1 MNDNNYLKDIISTS
15 KTVAV
20 KTYYYLEDILV
31 FKEYEINED
40 DDLITQTKQFILR
53 YRRLIGLILLA
64 ILLYIWF
71 YCDVSNNKNKSEN
84 KEYSSGTR
92 ERVQKGGFGDIP
104 APPPLPPSLAPPKTP
119 PRPQQSKF
127 TKDIAQGAAQM
138 QKRSKPQPTFEE
150 KEKAKYE
157 TKKAKATLQAQFKA
171 DNAKAATNKA
181 ASETKAK
188 IEEDKKAKQE
198 AIDKRKGMGR
208 MEKLKVDSA
217 AGTALQREKLKGA
230 YKESA
235 VGKKVEEFKSMRAS
249 GFSTKAAIGKNVY
262 QAGAYVGEKFKEF
275 AGWLYEI
282 LFAIAIS
289 IAICMVVLP
298 SVSFFIL
305 ALICFF
311 LLKKK
316 VSQVKGL

>member
-64 ILLYIWF
+64 ILLYILF
-71 YCDVSNNKNKSEN
+71 YCDISNNKNKSEN

-92 ERVQKGGFGDIP
+92 ERVQKGGSIGGIP
-104 APPPLPPSLAPPKTP
+104 TPPPLPPSLAPPGP
-119 PRPQQSKF
+119 SLS
-127 TKDIAQGAAQM
+127 AQIKHGAAQM
-138 QKRSKPQPTFEE
+138 KKRSTPQPTLEQ

-157 TKKAKATLQAQFKA
+157 TKKAKAALQEQFKA
-171 DNAKAATNKA
+171 DNAKQAQAEEKQKA
-181 ASETKAK
+181 QKEVADLKDVK
-188 IEEDKKAKQE
+188 
-198 AIDKRKGMGR
+198 DKRKADKASRSFGQ
-208 MEKLKVDSA
+208 KTKDTFYSK
-217 AGTALQREKLKGA
+217 AGTELQRDKLKGA
-230 YKESA
+230 YKDSA
-235 VGKKVEEFKSMRAS
+235 IGKKVEEFKSMRSA

-316 VSQVKGL
+316 VASVKGL